1 MRRGETEA
9 DMQLVA
15 KFVAAAAVLRQD
27 PAALASEITRSR
39 SLELILNQVLCCI
52 VGFAASERCND
63 TSLSRQV
70 NHALRGNVPQ

>member
-15 KFVAAAAVLRQD
+15 KFVAAAAVLQQD

-39 SLELILNQVLCCI
+39 SLELILNQVLCCL
-52 VGFAASERCND
+52 VWDLLLVSAAM
-63 TSLSRQV
+63 TP
-70 NHALRGNVPQ
+70 H

>member
-15 KFVAAAAVLRQD
+15 KFIAAAAVLQQD

-39 SLELILNQVLCCI
+39 SLELILNQVLLCA
-52 VGFAASERCND
+52 VLWDLLLVS
-63 TSLSRQV
+63 
-70 NHALRGNVPQ
+70 ALTLPH

>member
-15 KFVAAAAVLRQD
+15 NFVAAAAVLQQD

-39 SLELILNQVLCCI
+39 SLELILNQVLLCA
-52 VGFAASERCND
+52 VLWDLLLVS
-63 TSLSRQV
+63 
-70 NHALRGNVPQ
+70 ALTLPH